1 MSTETQA
8 RGWVSDLSPNGYLT
22 LSLTP
27 TLALTLPPRSRS
39 LTLPRSLGLSFLLFG
54 RGMKGPE
61 RGHVRDTTA
70 LPWERTVAIFAV
82 MTTQRNQPVA
92 CCLSHK
98 LHLCVRPSQLGHREA
113 STSVPSCVKRHH
125 PQFDALRRPPPLPL
139 EGLST
144 SVPSCVPPSKPST
157 PSMPSTRRQ
166 TKHFA
171 VVPRQAPLVSQSA
184 ESASAVSS
192 AK

>member
-98 LHLCVRPSQLGHREA
+98 LHLCVRPSQLGTQGGFHL
-113 STSVPSCVKRHH
+113 S
-125 PQFDALRRPPPLPL
+125 ALLCETTPPTIRR
-139 EGLST
+139 
-144 SVPSCVPPSKPST
+144 PST
-157 PSMPSTRRQ
+157 PTTITIGGTLHVSALLCATIEAIDAIDAIHSAPNQTFRRRATPSTSRQ
-166 TKHFA
+166 SICGIGIGCLFG
-171 VVPRQAPLVSQSA
+171 
-184 ESASAVSS
+184 
-192 AK
+192 